1 MFLQQQSETQLKN
14 YINLL
19 QRMGALSGLFS
30 DNNVPSLYYRAAE
43 NIFCN
48 SFEAE
53 NHSRSDTS
61 ADASKNNIGIGLKT
75 FRDENGKTFQKIAE
89 FNKKSEEY
97 SNLKEDPR
105 QFAHTVSELRNIRID
120 LAKKTHGLNELI
132 YHCVTRKTNK
142 FLIYEEPMNYIEL
155 DSIKVTK
162 ATKNSIH
169 FTDEKSEYNFNLT
182 KSTLFKRFYTV
193 NPIEFDV
200 EIIDN
205 PFEFLENLN
214 LVVPKIHLDLGT
226 TVSVVLPLYSYKGDD
241 KEVPEK
247 SGLNQWNAGGRKR
260 NPREI
265 YIPVPAWIHKIF
277 PDFFPKRDVSFNL
290 VLPDGKKLSA
300 KICQDGGKALM
311 SNPNVALGEWLLG
324 QVLNKKE
331 KELLTYDDLEKVG
344 IDSVEITKRLDGSFD
359 IDFKKQGTFEMF
371 ADNNKGT

>member
-1 MFLQQQSETQLKN
+1 
-14 YINLL
+14 
-19 QRMGALSGLFS
+19 MGALSGLFS
-30 DNNVPSLYYRAAE
+30 DSRVPSLYYRAAE

-48 SFEAE
+48 SFDAE

-61 ADASKNNIGIGLKT
+61 VDASKNNIGIGLKT
-75 FRDENGKTFQKIAE
+75 FRDESGKTFQKIAE

-97 SNLKEDPR
+97 ASLKEDPKK
-105 QFAHTVSELRNIRID
+105 FAYTVSELRNIRID
-120 LAKKTHGLNELI
+120 LAKKTHNVNELI

-155 DSIKVTK
+155 DSIQITK

-169 FTDEKSEYNFNLT
+169 FTDKKSEYNFNST
-182 KSTLFKRFYTV
+182 KSTLFKKFYTI
-193 NPIEFDV
+193 NPLEFDV
-200 EIIDN
+200 EIIEN
-205 PFEFLENLN
+205 PFEFLESLN
-214 LVVPKIHLDLGT
+214 LIVPKIHLDLGT
-226 TVSVVLPLYSYKGDD
+226 SISVVLPLYSYRGED

-265 YIPVPAWIHKIF
+265 YIPVPAWIHRSF
-277 PDFFPKRDVSFNL
+277 PDFFPKRDVVFDL
-290 VLPDGKKLSA
+290 ILPDGKKLSA

-311 SNPNVALGEWLLG
+311 SNPNLALGEWLLE

-331 KELLTYDDLEKVG
+331 NELLTYSDLEKIGV
-344 IDSVEITKRLDGSFD
+344 DSVEITKRLDGGFD

-371 ADNNKGT
+371 ADNHKES